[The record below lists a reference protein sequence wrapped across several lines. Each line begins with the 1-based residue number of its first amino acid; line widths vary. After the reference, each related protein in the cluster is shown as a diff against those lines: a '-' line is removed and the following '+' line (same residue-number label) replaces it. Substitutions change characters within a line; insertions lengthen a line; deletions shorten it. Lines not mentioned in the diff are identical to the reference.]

1 MSYTG
6 SSILSITINKSL
18 TMPKGKSEAII
29 QRTKYQKE
37 SGQKYRQWSIKY
49 YTENRRLNN
58 TNPT

>member
-29 QRTKYQKE
+29 QRTEYQKE
-37 SGQKYRQWSIKY
+37 SGQKYRQWSTKY

>member
-29 QRTKYQKE
+29 QRTEYQKE
-37 SGQKYRQWSIKY
+37 SGQKYRQWSAKY
-49 YTENRRLNN
+49 YTENRKLNN